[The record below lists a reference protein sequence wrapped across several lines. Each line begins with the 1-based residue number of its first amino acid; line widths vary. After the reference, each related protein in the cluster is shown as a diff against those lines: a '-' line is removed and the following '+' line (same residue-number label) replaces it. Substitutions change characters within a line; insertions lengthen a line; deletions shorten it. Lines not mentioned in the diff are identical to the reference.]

1 MLDNFLICLQA
12 VVPMFILLAIGVL
25 IRRSRIIDDASL
37 KKCNRMVFLACFPT
51 IIFENLYGAKFGD
64 AWNTKLVLF
73 ALVILALIIAFTIP
87 LVMQV
92 EKEPASRGAMIQA
105 IYRSNFV
112 IMGLPIVAN
121 IYGRGNLAM
130 TAMLIAIIV
139 PSYNV
144 LAVVILETFRKG
156 RINKAHILKGIVTNP
171 LILGALVGLLF
182 VINQWKL
189 PQPVESVIGDLSSAA
204 TTMSLLILG
213 ASFSFR
219 SVQKGWR
226 DLVVCVLGRLVL
238 VPGLFLPVAALAG
251 FRDMAFL
258 SLLAMLAAPTAIS
271 SYTMAESMDSDG
283 ELAGNCVIF
292 TSAFSCVTL
301 VGWLFVFKSFGV
313 F

>member
-73 ALVILALIIAFTIP
+73 ALVVLALIIAFTIP

-121 IYGRGNLAM
+121 IYGKGNLAM

-139 PSYNV
+139 PTYNV
-144 LAVVILETFRKG
+144 LAVVVLETFRQG
-156 RINKAHILKGIVTNP
+156 RVDVRHMVKRVVTNP
-171 LILGALVGLLF
+171 LILGGVVGVVF
-182 VINQWKL
+182 VITQWKL
-189 PQPVESVIGDLSSAA
+189 PQPVENVVGDLSSTA

-213 ASFSFR
+213 ASFSVHSLKR
-219 SVQKGWR
+219 NWR
-226 DLVVCVLGRLVL
+226 NLVICVLGRLV
-238 VPGLFLPVAALAG
+238 VMPGLFLPAAVLAG

-258 SLLAMLAAPTAIS
+258 SLLAMLASPAAIS
-271 SYTMAESMDSDG
+271 SYTMAVSMDSDG

-292 TSAFSCVTL
+292 TSAASCGTL
-301 VGWLFVFKSFGV
+301 VMWLFVFKSMNIF
-313 F
+313 